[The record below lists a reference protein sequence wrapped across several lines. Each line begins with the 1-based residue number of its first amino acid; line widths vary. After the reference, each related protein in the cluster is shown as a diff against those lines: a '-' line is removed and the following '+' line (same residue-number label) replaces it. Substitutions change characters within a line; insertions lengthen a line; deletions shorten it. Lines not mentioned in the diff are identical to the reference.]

1 MPVQSTLRSEGF
13 ENDAALDA
21 AIKKLETDLKKS
33 RKKDTDGDEMEVST
47 AFSVFRS
54 ALNWAYR
61 KRLLRSRSLMFQM
74 RM

>member
-33 RKKDTDGDEMEVST
+33 RKKDTDGDEMEVSM
-47 AFSVFRS
+47 AFSVF
-54 ALNWAYR
+54 
-61 KRLLRSRSLMFQM
+61 
-74 RM
+74 